1 MEEPNKIETIPA
13 REEMHKSD
21 VTEYEMISKLQ
32 TKKNK
37 LRKLLKEKGIIVKGA
52 HNDFDDYEYFSE
64 AQYKELFT
72 ELLSECDLELDST
85 EINVQNIDGTDK
97 QKFGVFV
104 TIEFIL
110 TDVETG
116 YSIRSTH
123 SGIGFDKGD
132 KALYKAKTGAIKYF
146 FATTFLVATK
156 DDPERDDNDKKFNK
170 NVNKVEKNSNK
181 TVMISDNQKALIQRL
196 FKDSVADLNKILQ
209 SYGKKKVDEL
219 SIAEASEVIKSKKE
233 GNK

>member
-1 MEEPNKIETIPA
+1 MEEPNKIETIPS

-32 TKKNK
+32 IKKNK
-37 LRKLLKEKGIIVKGA
+37 LRKLLKEKGILVKGA

-209 SYGKKKVDEL
+209 SYGKKK
-219 SIAEASEVIKSKKE
+219 
-233 GNK
+233 

>member
-1 MEEPNKIETIPA
+1 MEEPNKIETIPS
-13 REEMHKSD
+13 RDEIHKSD

-37 LRKLLKEKGIIVKGA
+37 LRKLLKEKGILVKGA

-170 NVNKVEKNSNK
+170 NVNKVEKNSYNK
-181 TVMISDNQKALIQRL
+181 NMIK
-196 FKDSVADLNKILQ
+196 
-209 SYGKKKVDEL
+209 
-219 SIAEASEVIKSKKE
+219 
-233 GNK
+233 

>member
-1 MEEPNKIETIPA
+1 MEEPNKIETIPS
-13 REEMHKSD
+13 REEKNKLD

-32 TKKNK
+32 IKKNK
-37 LRKLLKEKGIIVKGA
+37 LRKLLKEKGILVKGA

-116 YSIRSTH
+116 YSISSTH

-233 GNK
+233 GNQ

>member
-1 MEEPNKIETIPA
+1 MEEPNKIKTIPS

-32 TKKNK
+32 IKKNK
-37 LRKLLKEKGIIVKGA
+37 LRKLLKEKGILVKGA

>member
-1 MEEPNKIETIPA
+1 MEEPNKIETIPF

-32 TKKNK
+32 KKKNK
-37 LRKLLKEKGIIVKGA
+37 LRKLLKEKGILVKGA

>member
-1 MEEPNKIETIPA
+1 MDNQSEKLPT
-13 REEMHKSD
+13 REEKYIY
-21 VTEYEMISKLQ
+21 VNEAEYEKISKLQ

-37 LRKLLKEKGIIVKGA
+37 LRKLLKEKGILVKGA

-72 ELLSECDLELDST
+72 ELLSECDLELDSN
-85 EINVQNIDGTDK
+85 ELEVRFIDGTEK
-97 QKFGVFV
+97 QKFGAFV
-104 TIEFIL
+104 TINFIL
-110 TDVETG
+110 TDIETG
-116 YSIRSTH
+116 YSLEYIH

-156 DDPERDDNDKKFNK
+156 DDPERDDNEKKK
-170 NVNKVEKNSNK
+170 TINKVEKNSNN

-196 FKDSVADLNKILQ
+196 FKDSVADLNIILQ

>member
-1 MEEPNKIETIPA
+1 MDKEIKTREELYKNKIE
-13 REEMHKSD
+13 D
-21 VTEYEMISKLQ
+21 YELVSKLQ
-32 TKKNK
+32 KKKNK
-37 LRKLLKEKGIIVKGA
+37 LRKLLKEKGILVKGA

-97 QKFGVFV
+97 QKFGVFI

>member
-1 MEEPNKIETIPA
+1 
-13 REEMHKSD
+13 
-21 VTEYEMISKLQ
+21 MISKLQ

-37 LRKLLKEKGIIVKGA
+37 LRKLLKEKGILVKGA

>member
-1 MEEPNKIETIPA
+1 MEEPNKIETIPS
-13 REEMHKSD
+13 REEKNKLD

-37 LRKLLKEKGIIVKGA
+37 LRKLLKEKGILVKGA

-116 YSIRSTH
+116 YSISSTH

>member
-1 MEEPNKIETIPA
+1 MENETIQT
-13 REEMHKSD
+13 REEKYSLINEA
-21 VTEYEMISKLQ
+21 EYQMISKLQ

-37 LRKLLKEKGIIVKGA
+37 LRKLLKEKGILVKGA

-85 EINVQNIDGTDK
+85 ELEVRFIDGTEK
-97 QKFGVFV
+97 QKYGALV
-104 TIEFIL
+104 TINFIL
-110 TDVETG
+110 TDIETG
-116 YSIRSTH
+116 YSMEYIH

-146 FATTFLVATK
+146 FATSFLVATK
-156 DDPERDDNDKKFNK
+156 DDPERDDNERKSSKS
-170 NVNKVEKNSNK
+170 VTKVEKNSNK
-181 TVMISDNQKALIQRL
+181 TVMISDNQKTLIQRL
-196 FKDSVADLNKILQ
+196 FKDSVTDLNKILQ

-233 GNK
+233 GNQ

>member
-1 MEEPNKIETIPA
+1 MEEPNKIETIPS

-32 TKKNK
+32 IKKNK
-37 LRKLLKEKGIIVKGA
+37 LRKLLKEKGILVKGA

>member
-1 MEEPNKIETIPA
+1 MEEPNKIKTIPS

-32 TKKNK
+32 IKKNK
-37 LRKLLKEKGIIVKGA
+37 LRKLLKEKGILVKGA

-156 DDPERDDNDKKFNK
+156 DDPEKDDNDKKFNK

-196 FKDSVADLNKILQ
+196 FKESVADLNKILQ

>member
-1 MEEPNKIETIPA
+1 M
-13 REEMHKSD
+13 
-21 VTEYEMISKLQ
+21 
-32 TKKNK
+32 
-37 LRKLLKEKGIIVKGA
+37 
-52 HNDFDDYEYFSE
+52 
-64 AQYKELFT
+64 
-72 ELLSECDLELDST
+72 
-85 EINVQNIDGTDK
+85 
-97 QKFGVFV
+97 FV

>member
-1 MEEPNKIETIPA
+1 MEEPNKIETIPS

-32 TKKNK
+32 KKKNK
-37 LRKLLKEKGIIVKGA
+37 LRKLLKEKGILVKGA